1 MKYWQDPKVVEKS
14 KIASKNRRRG
24 ENAVASGTR
33 IGGSISIGE
42 HHKRLEKYQEILQNQ
57 TQTQSEVDQCQAYY
71 EAARGVKKRR
81 IYGFGSQTQIY
92 YRLNLRP
99 SSASD
104 ATSSVPPLNAQLA
117 VTENLDELVTRLIL
131 ALTDSII
138 PIIIERVRGLSPSV
152 SSQTDTPSY
161 HPSSMAP
168 IFPAPATFN
177 IDQVH
182 ASISGDDRG
191 SPVSN

>member
-1 MKYWQDPKVVEKS
+1 MFSFV
-14 KIASKNRRRG
+14 
-24 ENAVASGTR
+24 
-33 IGGSISIGE
+33 
-42 HHKRLEKYQEILQNQ
+42 EKYQEILQNQ

-71 EAARGVKKRR
+71 EAAGGVKKRR
-81 IYGFGSQTQIY
+81 IYGLGSQAQIY

-104 ATSSVPPLNAQLA
+104 ATSSVPPPNAQLA
-117 VTENLDELVTRLIL
+117 VTGNLDELVTRLIP
-131 ALTDSII
+131 ALTDRLL

-152 SSQTDTPSY
+152 SSQTDTPND
-161 HPSSMAP
+161 HPSFMAP
-168 IFPAPATFN
+168 IVPAPATAN

-191 SPVSN
+191 SPVSH